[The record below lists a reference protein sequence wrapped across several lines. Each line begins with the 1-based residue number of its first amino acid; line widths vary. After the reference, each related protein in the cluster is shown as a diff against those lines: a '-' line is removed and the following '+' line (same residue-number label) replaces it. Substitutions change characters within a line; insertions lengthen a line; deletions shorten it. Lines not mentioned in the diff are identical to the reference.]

1 MKFDFINLK
10 EPDNQRKE
18 LKMKF
23 FPSFKL
29 NKTIWL
35 FIISSLLASNF
46 IACLPSENASP
57 TVTTLPRPQE
67 VTFGQP
73 PEYKEVFSAAG
84 NDYVDPAFYAREKE
98 ITLTELP
105 PTIAAQ
111 VQRLLPHHQKI
122 IFRKRTQKK
131 KEYWSFKL
139 FINEDDY
146 LGFDYQPNGELI
158 RIISSINEKRETP
171 GTVFYKGNL
180 QPIPL
185 STLPQS
191 VKQKIHHLNLFGHP
205 QAAWRAVGRHGRR
218 YLVSFASPRGETV
231 LSFGENGFVFS
242 GGSRSAMLKPALPY
256 KKDTLA
262 EIEQNLAPYKN
273 KYNLNRVLK
282 VLKTRAGQPS
292 PSLPS
297 AFRFIVF
304 GDSRSNLKVF
314 QYILQSINRWQPAL
328 AVNTGDLT
336 YNGYAREMNNYLLAT
351 LDKFARFPLIP
362 VIGNHDCRRGS
373 QAYHYV
379 FGSNSHYFY
388 FDYNHARFIILDNNP
403 CPATPPWR
411 EQLAAA
417 EKWLRT
423 ARNKKKFVFIHRPPA
438 EIMKWAYHSMPH
450 RMSRPFTELMSKY
463 QVDHVFCGHIHAYS
477 TATYKG
483 VPYTITGGGG
493 AALHQHYGEKGS
505 AFHYLVVD
513 VYPQKL
519 EMTLCRLVPIKKEEK
534 K

>member
-1 MKFDFINLK
+1 MKIFSHTK
-10 EPDNQRKE
+10 PK
-18 LKMKF
+18 
-23 FPSFKL
+23 
-29 NKTIWL
+29 KTFWL
-35 FIISSLLASNF
+35 FLVFSLIILSFTSCLAPKKVPSSE
-46 IACLPSENASP
+46 IP
-57 TVTTLPRPQE
+57 LPRPQE
-67 VTFGQP
+67 TSFGQP
-73 PEYKEVFSAAG
+73 PEYREVFSPAG

-98 ITLTELP
+98 ITLAELP
-105 PTIAAQ
+105 PVIATQ
-111 VQRLLPHHQKI
+111 VQRLLPHPQKI

-131 KEYWSFKL
+131 KEYWSFKV

-146 LGFDYQPNGELI
+146 LGFDYQPDGELI

-171 GTVFYKGNL
+171 GIVFYKGHL
-180 QPIPL
+180 QPISL
-185 STLPQS
+185 SHLPQP
-191 VKQKIHHLNLFGHP
+191 VKQKIHRLNLFGQP
-205 QAAWRAVGRHGRR
+205 QAAWQAAGRYGWR
-218 YLVSFASPRGETV
+218 YLVSFASPQGEIV

-262 EIEQNLAPYKN
+262 EIEKNLVPYKD

-282 VLKTRAGQPS
+282 ALKTRASQSS
-292 PSLPS
+292 PSAPS
-297 AFRFIVF
+297 AFRFVVF

-351 LDKFARFPLIP
+351 LDKFARFPFIP

-379 FGSNSHYFY
+379 FGPNSHYFY
-388 FDYNHARFIILDNNP
+388 FDYAHARFIILDNNP
-403 CPATPPWR
+403 CPATPAWS

-417 EKWLRT
+417 ENWLR
-423 ARNKKKFVFIHRPPA
+423 AAGHKKKFVFIHRPPA
-438 EIMKWAYHSMPH
+438 EIKKWAYHSMPH

-477 TATYKG
+477 TATYKR

-505 AFHYLVVD
+505 TFHYLVVD

-519 EMTLCRLVPIKKEEK
+519 EMTLCRLLPLKKEEK

>member
-1 MKFDFINLK
+1 MKFSPGL
-10 EPDNQRKE
+10 
-18 LKMKF
+18 
-23 FPSFKL
+23 KL
-29 NKTIWL
+29 NKKIWL
-35 FIISSLLASNF
+35 IIISSLLAASF
-46 IACLPSENASP
+46 TFCLLSEKGSL
-57 TVTTLPRPQE
+57 TVTTLSRPQE
-67 VTFGQP
+67 MSFGQP
-73 PEYKEVFSAAG
+73 PEYREVFSPAG
-84 NDYVDPAFYAREKE
+84 NDYVDPAFYAREQE
-98 ITLTELP
+98 ITLAELP
-105 PTIAAQ
+105 PAIVAQ
-111 VQRLLPHHQKI
+111 VQRLLPHPQKI

-131 KEYWSFKL
+131 KEYWSFKI

-146 LGFDYQPNGELI
+146 LRFEYQPNGKLI
-158 RIISSINEKRETP
+158 RILSSIKEKTETP
-171 GTVFYKGNL
+171 GTVFYKGRL

-185 STLPQS
+185 SSLPQP
-191 VKQKIHHLNLFGHP
+191 VKRKIHQLNLFGQP
-205 QAAWRAVGRHGRR
+205 QAAWQAAGRHGRR
-218 YLVSFASPRGETV
+218 YLVSFTSPRGETV
-231 LSFGENGFVFS
+231 LSLGENGFVFS
-242 GGSRSAMLKPALPY
+242 GGSRSAMLKPALPF

-262 EIEQNLAPYKN
+262 EIEKNLAPYKD
-273 KYNLNRVLK
+273 KYNLSK
-282 VLKTRAGQPS
+282 VLKALKTQAGQSS
-292 PSLPS
+292 PPS
-297 AFRFIVF
+297 AFRFVVF
-304 GDSRSNLKVF
+304 GDSRNNLKVF

-379 FGSNSHYFY
+379 FGPDSHYFY
-388 FDYNHARFIILDNNP
+388 FDYANARFIILDNNP
-403 CPATPPWR
+403 CPATPAWS

-423 ARNKKKFVFIHRPPA
+423 AGNKKKFVFIHRPPA
-438 EIMKWAYHSMPH
+438 EIKKWAYHSMPH

-493 AALHQHYGEKGS
+493 AGLHQHYGEKGS

-519 EMTLCRLVPIKKEEK
+519 EMTLCRLVPLKKEK
-534 K
+534 KK